1 MSARLNLKRYPDR
14 CYAVVR
20 SNRRGPCGH
29 DKKTAIARYRR
40 SGLIAYAGTD
50 KAAA

>member
-1 MSARLNLKRYPDR
+1 MTLRFKRYPDR

-20 SNRRGPCGH
+20 GNRRGPCGH
-29 DKKTAIARYRR
+29 DKVTAAKRYRR

-50 KAAA
+50 KGRA